1 MSISPSCLKATYS
14 CKGFWFHN
22 LPSQFMVSM
31 PISPCRK
38 RVAVGSRPLS
48 HGCLRQAGSLQA
60 GCGRQVRVR
69 KGLGAC
75 QHCQRVVCHR
85 WLPAPTIGRKLSLVS
100 SSKSQ
105 AVTSATSPVCPWVWP
120 CQRSPPCCLETHGSL
135 GAFGVGAT
143 GSPDGRFPRREGSST
158 PLLRFPL
165 TGACCLPSAQGLG
178 EAHLPPWFQVS
189 RVPCP
194 HLQERMLPCEPG
206 WGSPGSRE
214 AQRGPEPCDL
224 GPATHPCLPGHR
236 GD

>member
-1 MSISPSCLKATYS
+1 MWEASEGAEGT
-14 CKGFWFHN
+14 G
-22 LPSQFMVSM
+22 
-31 PISPCRK
+31 R
-38 RVAVGSRPLS
+38 LS
-48 HGCLRQAGSLQA
+48 ALSL
-60 GCGRQVRVR
+60 
-69 KGLGAC
+69 
-75 QHCQRVVCHR
+75 RVVCHR
-85 WLPAPTIGRKLSLVS
+85 WLPAPTIGTKLSLVS

-194 HLQERMLPCEPG
+194 HLQGRMLPCEPG

-214 AQRGPEPCDL
+214 
-224 GPATHPCLPGHR
+224 HR
-236 GD
+236 GGLSPVTWAQLPTPAYQATEGTDSRFWGARIKESL